1 MEKINFEDLPSTDTP
16 IDSANLNLLQTNVEN
31 AINEVAESG
40 SNYVKFKS
48 GIMVVYG
55 SIEADAN
62 FTTWG
67 SAYQQELSGGY
78 FAVPFIETPF
88 LVLASTINVD
98 NTYNYAS
105 FAGTFGT
112 TKSITGIIKL
122 MRPVAASTGK
132 VKVNYMAVGKW
143 K

>member
-16 IDSANLNLLQTNVEN
+16 IDSTNLNLLQTNVEN

-40 SNYVKFKS
+40 ENYIKFKS
-48 GIMVVYG
+48 GIMAVFG
-55 SIEADAN
+55 TIEANAN
-62 FTTWG
+62 FTAWG
-67 SAYQQELSGGY
+67 SSYQQELAGDY

-112 TKSITGIIKL
+112 SKTITGIIKL

-132 VKVNYMAVGKW
+132 VKVNYMAIGKW